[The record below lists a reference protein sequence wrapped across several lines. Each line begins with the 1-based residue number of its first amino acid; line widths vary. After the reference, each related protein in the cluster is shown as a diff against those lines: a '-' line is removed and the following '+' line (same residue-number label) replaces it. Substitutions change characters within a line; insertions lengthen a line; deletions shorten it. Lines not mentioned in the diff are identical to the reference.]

1 MRRGKRD
8 IRNGRRRMKK
18 YRVWGYETQGY
29 YIDLDANNK
38 QDAHDKA
45 LDVNRDE
52 WIEGNDGERTCF
64 DINKK
69 DMERLKDE

>member
-1 MRRGKRD
+1 
-8 IRNGRRRMKK
+8 MKK

-29 YIDLDANNK
+29 HIDLDANNK

-45 LDVNRDE
+45 MDIDRED
-52 WIEGNDGERTCF
+52 WQIGNDGMNTCF

-69 DMERLKDE
+69 NIERIDK

>member
-1 MRRGKRD
+1 MQGE
-8 IRNGRRRMKK
+8 RRMKK

-29 YIDLDANNK
+29 HIDLEANNK

-45 LDVNRDE
+45 MDIDRED
-52 WIEGNDGERTCF
+52 WQIGNDGMNTCF

-69 DMERLKDE
+69 NIERIDK

>member
-1 MRRGKRD
+1 
-8 IRNGRRRMKK
+8 MKK

-29 YIDLDANNK
+29 YIELEANNK

-45 LDVNRDE
+45 MDVDRDD
-52 WIEGNDGERTCF
+52 WQIGNDGLNTCF

-69 DMERLKDE
+69 NIERIDK

>member
-1 MRRGKRD
+1 
-8 IRNGRRRMKK
+8 MKK

-29 YIDLDANNK
+29 HIDLEADNK

-45 LDVNRDE
+45 MDIDRED
-52 WIEGNDGERTCF
+52 WQIGNDGLNTCF

-69 DMERLKDE
+69 NIERIDK

>member
-1 MRRGKRD
+1 
-8 IRNGRRRMKK
+8 MKK

-29 YIDLDANNK
+29 HIDLEANNK

-45 LDVNRDE
+45 MDIDRED
-52 WIEGNDGERTCF
+52 WQIGNDGMNTCF

-69 DMERLKDE
+69 NIEKIDNEN

>member
-1 MRRGKRD
+1 
-8 IRNGRRRMKK
+8 MKK

-29 YIDLDANNK
+29 YIDLEANNK

-45 LDVNRDE
+45 MDVDRED
-52 WIEGNDGERTCF
+52 WQIGNDGLNTCF

-69 DMERLKDE
+69 DMERIDK

>member
-1 MRRGKRD
+1 MKIVRRGKRD

-29 YIDLDANNK
+29 HIDLEANNK

-45 LDVNRDE
+45 MDIDRED
-52 WIEGNDGERTCF
+52 WQIGNDGVEY
-64 DINKK
+64 
-69 DMERLKDE
+69 LL

>member
-1 MRRGKRD
+1 
-8 IRNGRRRMKK
+8 MKK

-29 YIDLDANNK
+29 HIDLDANNK

-45 LDVNRDE
+45 MDVDRED
-52 WIEGNDGERTCF
+52 WQIGNDGLNTCF

-69 DMERLKDE
+69 NIERIDNEN

>member
-1 MRRGKRD
+1 
-8 IRNGRRRMKK
+8 MKK

-29 YIDLDANNK
+29 YIDLEANNK

-45 LDVNRDE
+45 LDVNRDD
-52 WIEGNDGERTCF
+52 WIEGNDGESTCF

-69 DMERLKDE
+69 DMERIEDES

>member
-1 MRRGKRD
+1 
-8 IRNGRRRMKK
+8 MKK

-45 LDVNRDE
+45 L
-52 WIEGNDGERTCF
+52 WMLIEMNG
-64 DINKK
+64 
-69 DMERLKDE
+69 

>member
-1 MRRGKRD
+1 
-8 IRNGRRRMKK
+8 MKK

-29 YIDLDANNK
+29 HIDLEANNK

-45 LDVNRDE
+45 MDIDRED
-52 WIEGNDGERTCF
+52 WQIGNDGMNTCF

-69 DMERLKDE
+69 NIERIDNEN

>member
-1 MRRGKRD
+1 
-8 IRNGRRRMKK
+8 MKK

-29 YIDLDANNK
+29 HIDLEANNK

-45 LDVNRDE
+45 MDIDRED
-52 WIEGNDGERTCF
+52 WQIGNDGINTCF

-69 DMERLKDE
+69 NIERVKDE

>member
-1 MRRGKRD
+1 
-8 IRNGRRRMKK
+8 MKK

-29 YIDLDANNK
+29 HIDLEANNK

-45 LDVNRDE
+45 MDIDRED
-52 WIEGNDGERTCF
+52 WQIGNDGLNTCF

-69 DMERLKDE
+69 NIERIDK

>member
-1 MRRGKRD
+1 
-8 IRNGRRRMKK
+8 MKK

-29 YIDLDANNK
+29 HIDLEANNK

-45 LDVNRDE
+45 MDIDRED
-52 WIEGNDGERTCF
+52 WQIGNDGMNTCF

-69 DMERLKDE
+69 NIERIDK

>member
-1 MRRGKRD
+1 
-8 IRNGRRRMKK
+8 MKK

-45 LDVNRDE
+45 MDVNRDE
-52 WIEGNDGERTCF
+52 WIEGNDGESTCF
-64 DINKK
+64 DINQK
-69 DMERLKDE
+69 DMERIDNEHKEARIKRDK

>member
-1 MRRGKRD
+1 
-8 IRNGRRRMKK
+8 MKK

-29 YIDLDANNK
+29 YTEVEANNK

-45 LDVNRDE
+45 MDIDRED
-52 WIEGNDGERTCF
+52 WQIGNDGMNTCF

-69 DMERLKDE
+69 NIERIDNEHK

>member
-1 MRRGKRD
+1 
-8 IRNGRRRMKK
+8 MKK

-29 YIDLDANNK
+29 HIDLEANNK

-45 LDVNRDE
+45 MDIDRED
-52 WIEGNDGERTCF
+52 WQIGNDGESTCF

-69 DMERLKDE
+69 NIELIK

>member
-1 MRRGKRD
+1 
-8 IRNGRRRMKK
+8 MKK

-29 YIDLDANNK
+29 HIDLEANNK

-45 LDVNRDE
+45 MDIDRED
-52 WIEGNDGERTCF
+52 WQIGNDGLNTCF

-69 DMERLKDE
+69 NIEKIDNEN

>member
-1 MRRGKRD
+1 
-8 IRNGRRRMKK
+8 MKK

-29 YIDLDANNK
+29 HIDLEANNK

-45 LDVNRDE
+45 MDIDRED
-52 WIEGNDGERTCF
+52 WQIGNDGMNTCF

-69 DMERLKDE
+69 NIERIDNE

>member
-1 MRRGKRD
+1 
-8 IRNGRRRMKK
+8 MKK

-29 YIDLDANNK
+29 HIDLEANNK

-45 LDVNRDE
+45 MDVDRDD
-52 WIEGNDGERTCF
+52 WQIGNDGLNTCF

-69 DMERLKDE
+69 NIERIDK

>member
-1 MRRGKRD
+1 
-8 IRNGRRRMKK
+8 MKK

-29 YIDLDANNK
+29 HIDLEANNK

-45 LDVNRDE
+45 MDIDRED
-52 WIEGNDGERTCF
+52 WQIGNDGVNTCF

-69 DMERLKDE
+69 NIERIDK

>member
-1 MRRGKRD
+1 MKR
-8 IRNGRRRMKK
+8 

-29 YIDLDANNK
+29 HIDLEANNK

-45 LDVNRDE
+45 MDIDRED
-52 WIEGNDGERTCF
+52 WQIGNDGMNTCF

-69 DMERLKDE
+69 NIERIDK

>member
-1 MRRGKRD
+1 
-8 IRNGRRRMKK
+8 MKK

-29 YIDLDANNK
+29 YTEVEANNK

-45 LDVNRDE
+45 MDIDRED
-52 WIEGNDGERTCF
+52 WQIGNDGLNTCF

-69 DMERLKDE
+69 NIERIDK